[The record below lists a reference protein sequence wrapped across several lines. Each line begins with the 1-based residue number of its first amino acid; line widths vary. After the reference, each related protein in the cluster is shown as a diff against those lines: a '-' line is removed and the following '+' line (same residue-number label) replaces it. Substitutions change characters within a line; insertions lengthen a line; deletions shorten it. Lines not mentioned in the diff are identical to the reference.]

1 MAYYRFNRNDVYN
14 NTLKS
19 YPSVKFVIY
28 SGSTFYNNRPNIG
41 GAFANPIRLTDAGKI
56 SLYELNIDRV
66 SSSTGRFIGPRSVS
80 PDQEIIDNGL
90 VYSYVVKNGSR
101 IGFRTSTVSS
111 FDNSSYGDII
121 TSSYPYVSGISKE
134 FYNTTTPRSS
144 TSYVSHLLAL
154 KNTIN
159 HYRYISPHF
168 QYSSSARDLDTAQ
181 TGLINI
187 PTIFYGSQIKKGTI
201 NLKYYVTG
209 TMVGQAQDSNRD
221 GVLYST
227 YGNDSGSA
235 VGIALYSEGFV
246 LLTGST
252 ELAISTDAY
261 TSSFAPTDTPDLGD
275 TPKWIYFGQS
285 MSGSITAPSSSYI
298 MEMSGTSYNSTMTLF
313 ATAPKGQLNQ
323 SNNPTFVEYTTGD
336 FAATGSKAYLENAKR
351 SIKNTV
357 SSSYA
362 DPTGSFEK
370 VTYISKIGIYDED
383 RNLIGLAKL
392 ATPVKKTVERDFTF
406 KIKLDI

>member
-227 YGNDSGSA
+227 YGNDAGSA

-261 TSSFAPTDTPDLGD
+261 TSSYAPGATAAQGD

>member
-66 SSSTGRFIGPRSVS
+66 SSSTDRFIGPRSVS

-209 TMVGQAQDSNRD
+209 TMVAQAQDSNRD

-227 YGNDSGSA
+227 YGNDAGSA

-261 TSSFAPTDTPDLGD
+261 TSSYAPGPTAAQGD

>member
-19 YPSVKFVIY
+19 YPSVRFVIY
-28 SGSTFYNNRPNIG
+28 SGSAFYNNRPNIA

-66 SSSTGRFIGPRSVS
+66 SASTGRYIGPRSVS
-80 PDQEIIDNGL
+80 PDQEIVNNGL
-90 VYSYVVKNGSR
+90 IYSYVVKNGSR

-134 FYNTTTPRSS
+134 FYGTTTPRSS

-159 HYRYISPHF
+159 HYRYVSPHF
-168 QYSSSARDLDTAQ
+168 QYSSSARDLAIAE
-181 TGLINI
+181 TGLVNI
-187 PTIFYGSQIKKGTI
+187 PTIFYGSKIKKGTI
-201 NLKYYVTG
+201 NLKYYITG
-209 TMVGQAQDSNRD
+209 TLVGRAQDSNRD

-227 YGNDSGSA
+227 YGHDSGSA
-235 VGIALYSEGFV
+235 IGLALYSEGFL

-252 ELAISTDAY
+252 ELDTVA
-261 TSSFAPTDTPDLGD
+261 TDTYLPAADN
-275 TPKWIYFGQS
+275 PKWIYFAQS
-285 MSGSITAPSSSYI
+285 ISGSITAASSSYTI
-298 MEMSGTSYNSTMTLF
+298 EMSGTSYNSTMTLF
-313 ATAPKGQLNQ
+313 ATAPKGHLNQ
-323 SNNPTFVEYTTGD
+323 SNNPTFVEYTTGN
-336 FAATGSKAYLENAKR
+336 FAATGSKAYLENSRR

-392 ATPVKKTVERDFTF
+392 ATPVKKTVERDFT
-406 KIKLDI
+406 

>member
-227 YGNDSGSA
+227 YGNDAGSA

-261 TSSFAPTDTPDLGD
+261 TSSYAPGDTPAQGD

>member
-1 MAYYRFNRNDVYN
+1 MPYYKFNKNDVYHN
-14 NTLKS
+14 VLKTF
-19 YPSVKFVIY
+19 PSVKFAIY
-28 SGSTFYNNRPNIG
+28 SGSAFYNNRPNIA
-41 GAFANPIRLTDAGKI
+41 GALANPIRLTDAGKI
-56 SLYELNIDRV
+56 SLYELNVDRV
-66 SSSTGRFIGPRSVS
+66 SSSTDRFIGPRSVS
-80 PDQEIIDNGL
+80 PDQEIVDNGL
-90 VYSYVVKNGSR
+90 IYSYVVKNGSR

-134 FYNTTTPRSS
+134 FYNTATPRSS

-209 TMVGQAQDSNRD
+209 TMVGQAQDTNRD

-235 VGIALYSEGFV
+235 IGIALYNEGFV

-252 ELAISTDAY
+252 ELAVSTDAY
-261 TSSFAPTDTPDLGD
+261 TSSFAPADTLSQGD

-285 MSGSITAPSSSYI
+285 ISGSITAPSSSYI
-298 MEMSGTSYNSTMTLF
+298 MEMSGTSYNNTMTLF
-313 ATAPKGQLNQ
+313 AAAPKGQLNQ

-336 FAATGSKAYLENAKR
+336 FAATGSKAYLENSQR

-370 VTYISKIGIYDED
+370 VTYISKIGIYDEN
-383 RNLIGLAKL
+383 RNLIGLAKV

-406 KIKLDI
+406 KIKIDI

>member
-1 MAYYRFNRNDVYN
+1 MAYYRFNRNAVYN

-19 YPSVKFVIY
+19 YPSVKFTIY
-28 SGSTFYNNRPNIG
+28 SGSAFYNNRPNIA

-56 SLYELNIDRV
+56 SLYELTIARV
-66 SSSTGRFIGPRSVS
+66 SSSTGRYIGPRSVS

-90 VYSYVVKNGSR
+90 IYSYVVKNGSR

-134 FYNTTTPRSS
+134 LYDTTTPRSS

-168 QYSSSARDLDTAQ
+168 QYSSSVRDLNIVQA
-181 TGLINI
+181 GLINI

-201 NLKYYVTG
+201 NLKYYITG
-209 TMVGQAQDSNRD
+209 TLVSRAQDSNRD

-235 VGIALYSEGFV
+235 VGIALYNEGFM

-252 ELAISTDAY
+252 ELAVSTDAY
-261 TSSFAPTDTPDLGD
+261 TSSFTPTDTSAQGD
-275 TPKWIYFGQS
+275 IPKWIYFAQS
-285 MSGSITAPSSSYI
+285 ISGTITAPSSSYTI
-298 MEMSGTSYNSTMTLF
+298 EMSGTSYNSTMTLF

-323 SNNPTFVEYTTGD
+323 SNNPTFVSYTTGE
-336 FAATGSKAYLENAKR
+336 FAATGSKAYLENSRR